1 MKNEIARII
10 YVSLFSLT
18 IFQCSNN
25 SNADNEKLL
34 PNDPFKNTIVPSQS
48 FEINSKQDNVIEGK
62 EGTVVVCPKGCFKN
76 AKGEIVEDNVKVE
89 LSEALSIEDM
99 LLSNLTTTSNGKQLE
114 TDGMIYLKATAN
126 GEQLT
131 INKNNPIHIEIP
143 SREKKPGMM
152 AYKGIRD
159 EKGNMN
165 WIEPKELDNYLVTV
179 DINSLDFLPQGFQN
193 EVDKGMPYRKHK
205 TATQRLTDS
214 LYYQL
219 SVVDINSLTQ
229 GFVPTVYYE
238 AYYNNDKKVVNNSY
252 TSNSYLVDSKVDTV
266 NVSSSSRSNYGIDPA
281 IIKVIKSEK
290 YQNTFIATREFEAR
304 LKIIF
309 KTCNNAVLETYI
321 NNLDKNLYE
330 VDSMA
335 ARIVG
340 GSNYRKDFLK
350 FSQLRLTK
358 VKQADKY
365 ASLLKKYYKNQLLN
379 VKSELEKEQVKL
391 VKELKMK
398 NEAAQKVADDYK
410 SLLWKREKYRME
422 TYGFNWSETGW
433 INIDKGIAPK
443 SWEPKATER
452 IVIQNGKEF
461 DRVYSYFI
469 FTTIKSLYR
478 LNTIDNVE
486 FYAGNLETKKMLMPN
501 NGSVILISIGYK
513 DEKPSLATKEFR
525 LGQPIKCNL
534 TLASSTLNNV
544 RKAIRKYEKFS
555 KENEIITDLEFMK
568 KFYIEEKRKNELKK
582 ESEFIIKLWNIAF
595 PCSSVQYDTS
605 VDFK

>member
-89 LSEALSIEDM
+89 LSEALSLEDM

-114 TDGMIYLKATAN
+114 TDGMIYFKATAN
-126 GEQLT
+126 GEQLS

-143 SREKKPGMM
+143 TREKKPGMM

-165 WIEPKELDNYLVTV
+165 WIEPKELDKYLVTV

-193 EVDKGMPYRKHK
+193 EVDKGMPYKKHK

-229 GFVPTVYYE
+229 GFVSTVCNE

-252 TSNSYLVDSKVDTV
+252 TSDSYLVDSKVDTV
-266 NVSSSSRSNYGIDPA
+266 NLSSASRSNYGIDPA

-309 KTCNNAVLETYI
+309 KTCNTTVLETYI

-340 GSNYRKDFLK
+340 GSSYRKDFLK

-365 ASLLKKYYKNQLLN
+365 ASLLKKHYKNQLSN
-379 VKSELEKEQVKL
+379 VKSELVKEQAKL

-410 SLLWKREKYRME
+410 NLLWKREKYRME

-443 SWEPKATER
+443 SWGPKATEG

-469 FTTIKSLYR
+469 FTSIKSLYR

-486 FYAGNLETKKMLMPN
+486 FYAGNIETKKMLMPN

-534 TLASSTLNNV
+534 TLAPSTLNKV
-544 RKAIRKYEKFS
+544 RKAIGKYEKFA
-555 KENEIITDLEFMK
+555 KENDIISDLEFME
-568 KFYIEEKRKNELKK
+568 KFYIEEKRKKVLKK

-595 PCSSVQYDTS
+595 PCSSVQTDTS
-605 VDFK
+605 IVFK